1 MALDPAAGASL
12 RCTIATWLS
21 VRNSAQA
28 VEFYQSAFGA
38 AEVFAWRV
46 LEEVWWRD
54 FPSTARS
61 FGRAMNL
68 RSMRPRPHRYG
79 DNKS

>member
-38 AEVFAWRV
+38 AKVFR
-46 LEEVWWRD
+46 LEGAGGGVVARLSVDGTEFWQGD
-54 FPSTARS
+54 ESPEHEAKTAP
-61 FGRAMNL
+61 L
-68 RSMRPRPHRYG
+68 RG
-79 DNKS
+79 